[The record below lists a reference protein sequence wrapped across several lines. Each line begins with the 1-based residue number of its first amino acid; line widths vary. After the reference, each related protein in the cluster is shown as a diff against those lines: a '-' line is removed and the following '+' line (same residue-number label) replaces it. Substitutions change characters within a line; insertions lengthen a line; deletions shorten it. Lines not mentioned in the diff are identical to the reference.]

1 MYYLSKIHGAVD
13 HPRHKLVILSL
24 PYTGIN
30 GDKVKR
36 QLNRLITTCLPWINF
51 LLLFI
56 PTNKLSKLSKL
67 KCILPI
73 MSNEKLNCSDCPEFY
88 VGMTMRR
95 LHQRLEEHAKFDKS
109 ALNEHPLFV
118 IITLSLIALHY

>member
-1 MYYLSKIHGAVD
+1 MPNKILLLAQCCFGHCVVEHVTNP
-13 HPRHKLVILSL
+13 HPRHKLVTLCL
-24 PYTGIN
+24 AYTGIN

-51 LLLFI
+51 HLLFI

-73 MSNEKLNCSDCPEFY
+73 KSKIGVVY
-88 VGMTMRR
+88 R
-95 LHQRLEEHAKFDKS
+95 LTAQA
-109 ALNEHPLFV
+109 
-118 IITLSLIALHY
+118 